1 MTSSDSSETVL
12 KVLIS
17 YNELKRLREIESR
30 FEEQNSRQEA
40 KNSNFKISCCT
51 WNVNGGTRSPKLNQQ
66 LREDLL
72 GEWLLGKSD
81 RRRALYNFPADTEGD
96 LPFNE
101 GDIIEVIEE
110 IGDGEWLKGRDSE
123 NNHLFF
129 KIIFKFFIINLN
141 NVNKFENLLR
151 RKTE

>member
-1 MTSSDSSETVL
+1 MLFLLNNLRL
-12 KVLIS
+12 KDLDQPS
-17 YNELKRLREIESR
+17 NL
-30 FEEQNSRQEA
+30 
-40 KNSNFKISCCT
+40 NSNFKVSCCT

-123 NNHLFF
+123 NHHL
-129 KIIFKFFIINLN
+129 KKIFKFLQNKLN
-141 NVNKFENLLR
+141 YVNKFENLLR